1 MLSAI
6 MGCSLWK
13 DLIRDNNADQA
24 EQHADRDNE
33 PVTRAHDRS
42 SCLFGIGLSARVSG
56 FTSLDASGAAD
67 PFDAISNVLPDAD
80 AGAVSID

>member
-33 PVTRAHDRS
+33 PVTVRMTAVAAY
-42 SCLFGIGLSARVSG
+42 L
-56 FTSLDASGAAD
+56 ASG
-67 PFDAISNVLPDAD
+67 
-80 AGAVSID
+80 